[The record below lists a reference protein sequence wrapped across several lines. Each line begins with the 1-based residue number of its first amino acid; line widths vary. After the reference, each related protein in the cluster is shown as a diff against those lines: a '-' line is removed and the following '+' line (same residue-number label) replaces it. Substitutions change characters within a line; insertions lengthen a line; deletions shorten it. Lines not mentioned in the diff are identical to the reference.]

1 LVSSGPLVEVSL
13 FVKHATEADASE
25 PALIFDDATGRVV
38 DVDLRGT
45 EADIVER
52 LSQPAPAHFGGFWP
66 RVEEPPET
74 RESDAETGTRG
85 RGRPKMGVVSREVT
99 LLPRHWEWLADQPG
113 GASATLRRLVDNAR
127 RSGSVLHQR
136 RADQEAAYQFMQA
149 IAGDL
154 PGYEEAIR
162 ALFANDRPGVEQ
174 RIAAWPH
181 DVRTQ
186 AIRLA
191 FERNSSQPDQ
201 EGR

>member
-52 LSQPAPAHFGGFWP
+52 LSQPAPAHIGGFWH
-66 RVEEPPET
+66 RVKEPPET